1 MNTQKILI
9 AGVIGGVFAFLAGF
23 VIWGLLL
30 KDVSPS
36 GMANVMRGDEN
47 MVWWALVVSNLLWG
61 FLLAY
66 IFVQWANI
74 STLQGGAVAGGL
86 LGFLISAAYDTGM
99 YSITTLFE
107 LKDVL
112 MDIITNTV
120 WTALIGTIIGWWLGR
135 GANK

>member
-86 LGFLISAAYDTGM
+86 LGFLISAAYNTGM
-99 YSITTLFE
+99 YSMTTLFE

-120 WTALIGTIIGWWLGR
+120 WTALIGAIIGWWLGR

>member
-99 YSITTLFE
+99 YSMTTLFE

-120 WTALIGTIIGWWLGR
+120 WTALIGAIIGWWLGR
-135 GANK
+135 RANK

>member
-36 GMANVMRGDEN
+36 GMDNVMRGDEN
-47 MVWWALVVSNLLWG
+47 MVWWALVVSNLLWS

-99 YSITTLFE
+99 YSMTTLFE

-120 WTALIGTIIGWWLGR
+120 WTALIGAIIGWWLGR

>member
-99 YSITTLFE
+99 YSMTTLFE

-120 WTALIGTIIGWWLGR
+120 WTALIGAIIGWWLGR